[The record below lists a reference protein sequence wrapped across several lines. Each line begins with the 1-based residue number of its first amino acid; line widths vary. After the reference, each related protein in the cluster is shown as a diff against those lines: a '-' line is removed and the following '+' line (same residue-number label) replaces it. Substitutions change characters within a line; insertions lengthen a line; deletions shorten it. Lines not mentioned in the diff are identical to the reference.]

1 MTAIPHPQSREAP
14 PPRNR
19 RRAVRWFADHGLGL
33 LLLVYALAV
42 SGFAIW
48 QMNMA
53 TEARDELISAY
64 MSDQYHK
71 ETGFKYRLADL
82 DDVRLNALEVCV
94 EAYRREHDIGIWPVD
109 EMYEVF
115 MTCQERLSRAR

>member
-1 MTAIPHPQSREAP
+1 MNASPHPQSREATP
-14 PPRNR
+14 ARSR
-19 RRAVRWFADHGLGL
+19 RVRRWFADHGLGL
-33 LLLVYALAV
+33 LLLVYAVAV
-42 SGFAIW
+42 SGFALH
-48 QMNMA
+48 QMNAA
-53 TEARDELISAY
+53 TEARDELVSAY

-82 DDVRLNALEVCV
+82 EDVRLNALEVCV
-94 EAYRREHDIGIWPVD
+94 ESYRREHDIGIWPVE